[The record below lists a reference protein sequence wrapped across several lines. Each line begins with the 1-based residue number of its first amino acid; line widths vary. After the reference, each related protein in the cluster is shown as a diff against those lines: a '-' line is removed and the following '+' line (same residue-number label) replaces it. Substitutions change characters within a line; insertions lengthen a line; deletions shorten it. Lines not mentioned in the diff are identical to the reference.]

1 MPALSLYVGKL
12 QEGTKFEIFS
22 EGIKI
27 RKLSE
32 RMYRKNVILGLK
44 ILDHHTSVSV
54 LFSCCEE
61 WQTMKE
67 TT

>member
-1 MPALSLYVGKL
+1 MPAISLYIGKL

-44 ILDHHTSVSV
+44 ILTIILRFLYYFLAVMNGK
-54 LFSCCEE
+54 
-61 WQTMKE
+61 Q
-67 TT
+67 

>member
-44 ILDHHTSVSV
+44 ILTIILRFLYYFLAVMNGK
-54 LFSCCEE
+54 
-61 WQTMKE
+61 Q
-67 TT
+67 